1 MARIGVII
9 PDEMKKALDQIAEEE
24 ERNISYV
31 VRKAIQEYLNG
42 RQAVKVAKD

>member
-9 PDEMKKALDQIAEEE
+9 PDDMKEALDKIAAEE

-31 VRKAIQEYLNG
+31 VRKAIQEFLDG
-42 RQAVKVAKD
+42 RQAVKVAED